1 LCRLQG
7 GPDLPGIRETGQGTG
22 TGRNEI
28 AASGSVRGKRLAD
41 TIPECDV
48 VSLWLHLVRSGAVLT
63 TMHGAPV
70 KVIYPGRLNNGQGPD
85 FCDAVVGIGQRIYRG
100 DIEVHVHSG
109 DWQAHCH
116 HRDTAYDRVV
126 LHVVMRDNGRSV
138 TRLSSGGTVP
148 VVTLDR
154 YSGVNSSLTGECMPC
169 SGIALRDNDN
179 RLGELLD
186 NAGMARFMDRVG
198 ECYHDL
204 ETMESGQVIYRGIMG
219 ALGYAHNKL
228 PFLELAERVTLRE
241 LESIAR
247 YSGTGE
253 ECLDLLQAR
262 LIGTAG
268 LLPAQRWGNKRRDR
282 LDDDCVAGL
291 EDLWHTFGDAEV
303 MSPDEWHFFRVRPN
317 NSPVRRLAAMSYLV
331 CRYRANGLL
340 RGLLDGMEKEPWMG
354 DDRLRLENRLVVNA
368 GGYWANRFD
377 FGWGSRTSSPVLL
390 GRRRAADIVV
400 NVLLPFMF
408 ARGQSTGCSDLA
420 AAVLDIYGSYPRL
433 GVNTIEKHMK
443 AQFGVTNTLVHSAR
457 RQQGLLHIYKTR
469 CIRGKCPECE
479 LGQAL
484 RVKGERNSAVPF
496 QDSLRL
502 GMMSRSG
509 AAVSPAQN

>member
-1 LCRLQG
+1 M
-7 GPDLPGIRETGQGTG
+7 
-22 TGRNEI
+22 
-28 AASGSVRGKRLAD
+28 AD

-48 VSLWLHLVRSGAVLT
+48 VSLWLHLVRSGAELT
-63 TMHGAPV
+63 TVHGAPV
-70 KVIYPGRLNNGQGPD
+70 RVIYPGRLNNGQGPD
-85 FCDAVVGIGQRIYRG
+85 FCDAVVGIGQRIYQG
-100 DIEVHVHSG
+100 DIEVHVRSR

-126 LHVVMRDNGRSV
+126 LHVVMRHNGRSV
-138 TRLSSGGTVP
+138 TRLSSGSTVP

-154 YSGVNSSLTGECMPC
+154 YSGVNSSIDGESTACVGIVLTG
-169 SGIALRDNDN
+169 NDD

-186 NAGMARFMDRVG
+186 NAGMARFLDRVG

-204 ETMESGQVIYRGIMG
+204 ETMEPGQVVYRGIMG

-228 PFLELAERVTLRE
+228 PFLELAERVPLYE
-241 LESIAR
+241 LEEIAHR
-247 YSGTGE
+247 SGTGE
-253 ECLDLLQAR
+253 ECLASIQAC

-268 LLPAQRWGNKRRDR
+268 LLPGQRWGDKRRDR

-291 EDLWHTFGDAEV
+291 EDLWNTFGDAEV
-303 MSPDEWHFFRVRPN
+303 MSPDEWHLFRVRPN

-331 CRYRANGLL
+331 CRYRENGLL
-340 RGLLDGMEKEPWMG
+340 SGLLDSPEKEPWMG
-354 DDRLRLENRLVVNA
+354 VDRLKLENRLVVNA

-377 FGWGSRTSSPVLL
+377 FGWGSLTSSPVLL
-390 GRRRAADIVV
+390 GRQRAADIVV

-408 ARGQSTGCSDLA
+408 ARGQSAGRSDLA
-420 AAVLDIYGSYPRL
+420 AEALAIYGGYPRL
-433 GVNTIEKHMK
+433 AVNTVEKHMK
-443 AQFGVTNTLVHSAR
+443 AQFGVTNTLIHSAR

-469 CIRGKCPECE
+469 CIRGKCPDCE
-479 LGQAL
+479 LGQVS
-484 RVKGERNSAVPF
+484 RVNGKRKNSSVPL

-509 AAVSPAQN
+509 SAVSPAQNWK